1 MLLTRKIPKATITLE
16 IDDSCTGIVMLDG
29 KETFVEPKVSALIIS
44 MVQQMDSLSERL
56 DVYEKY
62 VRGAADA

>member
-16 IDDSCTGIVMLDG
+16 IDDSYTGIVMLDG
-29 KETFVEPKVSALIIS
+29 KETFVEPNVSALILS
-44 MVQQMDSLSERL
+44 MVQQVDSLSERL

-62 VRGAADA
+62 VVGTADA

>member
-16 IDDSCTGIVMLDG
+16 IDDSYTGIVMLDG
-29 KETFVEPKVSALIIS
+29 KETFVEPNVSALILS
-44 MVQQMDSLSERL
+44 MVQQVDSLSERL

-62 VRGAADA
+62 VIGTADA

>member
-1 MLLTRKIPKATITLE
+1 
-16 IDDSCTGIVMLDG
+16 MLDG

-62 VRGAADA
+62 VTGAADA